1 MDGSD
6 FAHFLWVC
14 DFFHLI
20 ASLAEMGMKFSF
32 EFKMSLTLLCITS
45 VLHFE
50 PNDKVYL
57 GSSSHVLLWSEFK
70 SYTFKAEN
78 ANFDHLWCMF
88 ESLCEFGSTLTIY
101 GAPKFS
107 TVLWY
112 VVVNSGFLK
121 VQLIS
126 KQNCRAIT
134 SPKKRTLDFYF

>member
-1 MDGSD
+1 MTYWQYLIKEERKN
-6 FAHFLWVC
+6 FI
-14 DFFHLI
+14 FFYIFFNIFQLLKTFFTIQSFFITIFTQALDLHLSLVYDYLTFFILI

-78 ANFDHLWCMF
+78 AKFWP
-88 ESLCEFGSTLTIY
+88 SLMHVW
-101 GAPKFS
+101 K
-107 TVLWY
+107 
-112 VVVNSGFLK
+112 LK
-121 VQLIS
+121 VCVNLVV
-126 KQNCRAIT
+126 
-134 SPKKRTLDFYF
+134 L